1 MMARMTHRERVLA
14 AVDRQETDR
23 PPIDFGG
30 TLATTIV
37 PSTYEEL
44 KHYLGET
51 RTTTIGWKRQQLVL
65 PDETILKRFDVD
77 TRPLKLGDYET
88 GKAIVLSENRMMDH
102 WGTTW
107 SKEAGG
113 HYLNVDGPFYQTEAD
128 PALIDAYDW
137 PNPDDL
143 GLYRGLKKKAED
155 LHNGTD
161 YAVIL
166 DLGIGIVTRAQFVRG
181 FMEFLMDMT
190 LQPEFAQALL
200 SKLGQI
206 WIRIARNALQ
216 EVGHLVDVVFW
227 GDDYGMQ
234 QAPMFRPQHFTD
246 LVKPVNQ
253 RMVTTVKE
261 LSHARVLLHSCGSVA
276 PMIPDMI
283 DTGIDALNPVQVS
296 ADNMDPA
303 KLKADFGDRL
313 AFWGG
318 IDTQDVLPF
327 RTSTEVGEYVRFI
340 IKTLGRGGGYVLST
354 VHNIQEQVPPENI
367 VAMFEAC
374 LSTRN

>member
-1 MMARMTHRERVLA
+1 
-14 AVDRQETDR
+14 
-23 PPIDFGG
+23 
-30 TLATTIV
+30 
-37 PSTYEEL
+37 
-44 KHYLGET
+44 
-51 RTTTIGWKRQQLVL
+51 
-65 PDETILKRFDVD
+65 
-77 TRPLKLGDYET
+77 
-88 GKAIVLSENRMMDH
+88 
-102 WGTTW
+102 
-107 SKEAGG
+107 
-113 HYLNVDGPFYQTEAD
+113 
-128 PALIDAYDW
+128 
-137 PNPDDL
+137 
-143 GLYRGLKKKAED
+143 
-155 LHNGTD
+155 
-161 YAVIL
+161 
-166 DLGIGIVTRAQFVRG
+166 
-181 FMEFLMDMT
+181 
-190 LQPEFAQALL
+190 
-200 SKLGQI
+200 LGQI

-253 RMVTTVKE
+253 RMVAVVKE
-261 LSHARVLLHSCGSVA
+261 LSDARVLLHSCGSVA

-303 KLKADFGDRL
+303 NLKADFGDRL

-327 RTSTEVGEYVRFI
+327 RTPAEVGEYVHFI

-374 LSTRN
+374 LSIRT